1 MHVLRKGK
9 QFNEGF
15 QNPTAKIQA
24 MNIIGELK
32 EHIQLGVE
40 APNKVLKLDQLQEH
54 LRPFNMDIR
63 AYYDK
68 QGQKDKQQSRKD
80 CTEN

>member
-1 MHVLRKGK
+1 LGT
-9 QFNEGF
+9 NEGF
-15 QNPTAKIQA
+15 QDPTAKIQG
-24 MNIIGELK
+24 MNRIGELK

-40 APNKVLKLDQLQEH
+40 APNKALKLDQLQGH

-68 QGQKDKQQSRKD
+68 HFNPWS
-80 CTEN
+80 